1 MRRIHQFV
9 LPAILATLVVCAPT
23 IASAC
28 PMCNQSIQED
38 KSLPMAYQA
47 SILFMLAMPFTV
59 LGGLGGLICYKF
71 RQHEKATQAAYA
83 LQAGQQPAGSST
95 GELGLRA

>member
-1 MRRIHQFV
+1 MNLIRRFAFLASALFV
-9 LPAILATLVVCAPT
+9 LTCLPA

-47 SILFMLAMPFTV
+47 SIVFMLATPFTV

-71 RQHEKATQAAYA
+71 RQHEKAFRAAYA
-83 LQAGQQPAGSST
+83 LQMTQPPATPET
-95 GELGLRA
+95 GHRGLRI